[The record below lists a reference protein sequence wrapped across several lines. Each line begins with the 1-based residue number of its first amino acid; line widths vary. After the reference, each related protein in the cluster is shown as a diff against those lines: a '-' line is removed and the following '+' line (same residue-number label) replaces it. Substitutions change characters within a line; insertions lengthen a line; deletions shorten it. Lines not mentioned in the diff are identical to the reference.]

1 MNSINKQPL
10 SSLGFGFIDPAFIP
24 KGKDEYYLRNRQHRT
39 KTRYRKLTA
48 KEIQILVRNDNSADD
63 WNNLEVSPLFEPK
76 LVKRCSFFGKI
87 RIGKLEPFFHEFN
100 NLRMPVGIY
109 NSTIISCDIGDNVV
123 IDQISFMSH
132 IITGNDVMLV
142 NIKELSSTDHAKFG
156 NGVVKIGE
164 DPSVRIWMELANENG
179 GRKVLP
185 FNGML
190 AADAWIWSKFRD
202 DKKLLDKFQEFTDDK
217 FDRKRGYY
225 GKIGDRTVIKNCD
238 IIKDAWIGSD
248 AYIKGA
254 NKLKNITILSS
265 PEASTQIGEGCELVN
280 GIVGYGNRIFYGV
293 KAVRFV
299 MGTNAQLKYGARL
312 INSYLGDN
320 STISCCEV
328 LNSLIFPGHE
338 HHHNNSFLCAATV
351 QGQSNMAAGATIG
364 SNHNSRA
371 ADGELVAGRGFWP
384 GLCVSIKHNSTF
396 ASYTLLAK
404 GDFQYELNIPIPF
417 SLVSNSLDNKELH
430 IMPGYWFS
438 YNLYALARNSEK
450 YIDRDRRL
458 DKSIYLEYD
467 FLAPD
472 TINEMTRG
480 LGILESSVGDAFK
493 LRTKKSPTKSSM
505 EVGRNELLAAAKW
518 IEVTS
523 IYLDN
528 IENSKRSVKLLKVQ
542 AAYANFRKLISYYC
556 VRELIELTRAN
567 KNYLESLQAL
577 LQKNKNKREE
587 WINAGGQLVR
597 KKALEQLKSLIK
609 IGKIKS
615 WDEVHQWYQQQSK
628 KYKYDKL
635 NHAAAVLLEITRI
648 APHQLNKKRLIA
660 LLEDANE
667 TENWIANQITLSRQK
682 DYLNPFRKMLYETD
696 TEMREVIGTLEEN
709 PFIQKQN
716 EKRQQF
722 ARQIEFIKGLLYN
735 N

>member
-202 DKKLLDKFQEFTDDK
+202 DKNLLDKFQEFTDDK

-338 HHHNNSFLCAATV
+338 QHHNNSFLCAATI
-351 QGQSNMAAGATIG
+351 QGQSNMAAGATLG

-472 TINEMTRG
+472 TINEMMRG
-480 LGILESSVGDAFK
+480 LAILEASVGRAFHAK
-493 LRTKKSPTKSSM
+493 TKKSTTKSSIDA
-505 EVGRNELLAAAKW
+505 GRKELLEAAKW
-518 IEVTS
+518 IDDTS

-528 IENSKRSVKLLKVQ
+528 TENSKRPVKLLKVQ
-542 AAYANFRKLISYYC
+542 AAYTNFRKLISYYC
-556 VRELIELTRAN
+556 IRELIGSTRIQP
-567 KNYLESLQAL
+567 NYLKSLQAL
-577 LQKNKNKREE
+577 LQKNKNKCEE
-587 WINAGGQLVR
+587 WVNAGGQLIR
-597 KKALEQLKSLIK
+597 KKALEQLKSFIK
-609 IGKIKS
+609 NGKIKS
-615 WDEVHQWYQQQSK
+615 WDEVHLWYQQQSK
-628 KYKYDKL
+628 KYKLDKL
-635 NHAAAVLLEITRI
+635 NHAAAILLEITRI
-648 APHQLNKKRLIA
+648 APHQLNKKRLIT
-660 LLEDANE
+660 LLEEAKE

-682 DYLNPFRKMLYETD
+682 DYVNPFRKMLYETD
-696 TEMREVIGTLEEN
+696 TEMKEVMGALEEN
-709 PFIQKQN
+709 PFIKKQN

-722 ARQIEFIKGLLYN
+722 ASQIETIKRLL
-735 N
+735 

>member
-48 KEIQILVRNDNSADD
+48 KEIQILVRNDNCADD

-190 AADAWIWSKFRD
+190 AADAWIWSKYRD

-338 HHHNNSFLCAATV
+338 QHHNNSFLCAATI
-351 QGQSNMAAGATIG
+351 QGQSNMAAGATLG

-404 GDFQYELNIPIPF
+404 GDFQYELNVPIPF

-450 YIDRDRRL
+450 FVDRDKRL
-458 DKSIYLEYD
+458 DKTIYLEYD

-472 TINEMTRG
+472 TINELLQG
-480 LGILESSVGDAFK
+480 LSILESNVGRAFQSK
-493 LRTKKSPTKSSM
+493 TKKATAKNDM
-505 EVGRNELLAAAKW
+505 VVGRKELLAAAKW
-518 IEVTS
+518 IENTP
-523 IYLDN
+523 IYLEN
-528 IENSKRSVKLLKVQ
+528 IENSKRPVKLLKVQ
-542 AAYANFRKLISYYC
+542 AAYDNFRKLVLYYC
-556 VRELIELTRAN
+556 IKELIGSTRSYN
-567 KNYLESLQAL
+567 NFLKSSQAL
-577 LQKNKNKREE
+577 LQKNKGKRED
-587 WINAGGQLVR
+587 WINVGGQLVR
-597 KKALEQLKSLIK
+597 KKALEQLKSGIK
-609 IGKIKS
+609 NGKIRS
-615 WDEVHQWYQQQSK
+615 WDEVHEWYQQQSK
-628 KYKYDKL
+628 KYKLDKL
-635 NHAAAVLLEITRI
+635 NHAAAVLLEITRVE
-648 APHQLNKKRLIA
+648 PDQFNKKRLLS
-660 LLEDANE
+660 LLEEAKE
-667 TENWIANQITLSRQK
+667 IENWIAR
-682 DYLNPFRKMLYETD
+682 
-696 TEMREVIGTLEEN
+696 
-709 PFIQKQN
+709 
-716 EKRQQF
+716 
-722 ARQIEFIKGLLYN
+722 
-735 N
+735 

>member
-1 MNSINKQPL
+1 
-10 SSLGFGFIDPAFIP
+10 
-24 KGKDEYYLRNRQHRT
+24 
-39 KTRYRKLTA
+39 
-48 KEIQILVRNDNSADD
+48 
-63 WNNLEVSPLFEPK
+63 
-76 LVKRCSFFGKI
+76 
-87 RIGKLEPFFHEFN
+87 
-100 NLRMPVGIY
+100 
-109 NSTIISCDIGDNVV
+109 
-123 IDQISFMSH
+123 
-132 IITGNDVMLV
+132 
-142 NIKELSSTDHAKFG
+142 
-156 NGVVKIGE
+156 
-164 DPSVRIWMELANENG
+164 
-179 GRKVLP
+179 
-185 FNGML
+185 
-190 AADAWIWSKFRD
+190 
-202 DKKLLDKFQEFTDDK
+202 
-217 FDRKRGYY
+217 
-225 GKIGDRTVIKNCD
+225 
-238 IIKDAWIGSD
+238 
-248 AYIKGA
+248 
-254 NKLKNITILSS
+254 
-265 PEASTQIGEGCELVN
+265 
-280 GIVGYGNRIFYGV
+280 
-293 KAVRFV
+293 
-299 MGTNAQLKYGARL
+299 MGTNTQLKYGARL

-338 HHHNNSFLCAATV
+338 QHHNNSFLCAATV

-450 YIDRDRRL
+450 YVDRDRRM

-480 LGILESSVGDAFK
+480 LGILESSVGHAFK

-567 KNYLESLQAL
+567 KNYLESLQTL

-648 APHQLNKKRLIA
+648 APHQLNKKKLIA

>member
-48 KEIQILVRNDNSADD
+48 KEIQILVRNDNCADD

-190 AADAWIWSKFRD
+190 AADAWIWSKYRD

-338 HHHNNSFLCAATV
+338 QHHNNSFLCAATI
-351 QGQSNMAAGATIG
+351 QGQSNMAAGATLG

-404 GDFQYELNIPIPF
+404 GDFQYELNVPIPF

-450 YIDRDRRL
+450 FVDRDKRL
-458 DKSIYLEYD
+458 DKTIYLEYD

-472 TINEMTRG
+472 TINELLQG
-480 LGILESSVGDAFK
+480 LSILESSVGRAFQSK
-493 LRTKKSPTKSSM
+493 TKKATAKNDM
-505 EVGRNELLAAAKW
+505 VVGRKELLAAAKW
-518 IEVTS
+518 IENTP
-523 IYLDN
+523 IYLEN
-528 IENSKRSVKLLKVQ
+528 IENSKRPVKLLKVQ
-542 AAYANFRKLISYYC
+542 AAYDNFRKLVLYYC
-556 VRELIELTRAN
+556 IKELIGSTRSYN
-567 KNYLESLQAL
+567 NFLKSSQAL
-577 LQKNKNKREE
+577 LQKNKGKRED
-587 WINAGGQLVR
+587 WINVGGQLVR
-597 KKALEQLKSLIK
+597 KKALEQLKSGIK
-609 IGKIKS
+609 NGKIRS
-615 WDEVHQWYQQQSK
+615 WDEVHEWYQQQSK
-628 KYKYDKL
+628 KYKLDKL

-648 APHQLNKKRLIA
+648 EPDQFNKKRLLS
-660 LLEDANE
+660 LLEEAKE
-667 TENWIANQITLSRQK
+667 IENWIARQITHSRQK
-682 DYLNPFRKMLYETD
+682 DYLNPFRKMLYETEA
-696 TEMREVIGTLEEN
+696 EMKEVIGTLEEN

-716 EKRQQF
+716 EKRQKF
-722 ARQIEFIKGLLYN
+722 TNQIEMIKGHLLKA
-735 N
+735 